1 MIPRLLAALAAVLSV
16 LTHAHLTLTVIGL
29 TITVAIP
36 WALTAAFLLVLA
48 GMVWIIWR
56 NVHGFRSSPYPR
68 NRYAT

>member
-1 MIPRLLAALAAVLSV
+1 MIPRALVVLAAVLSV

-29 TITVAIP
+29 TVTVAIP
-36 WALTAAFLLVLA
+36 WALTAGAVIVLA

-68 NRYAT
+68 QRFAT

>member
-1 MIPRLLAALAAVLSV
+1 MIPRLLAALAALLSV

-29 TITVAIP
+29 TVTVAIP
-36 WALTAAFLLVLA
+36 WAITAAFLLVLA

-68 NRYAT
+68 TRFAT